1 VRRLGVAGLAL
12 VLGLAGTAG
21 AQEQPQTPPRGGV
34 AGWSRSIVHYGKWAT
49 AATAVGLTIL
59 AAREHERA
67 QDDWRQLLD
76 LCRSNNAVCQLR
88 SDGQYA
94 DYNAELLYQR
104 TTYFDRRARSRLIGG
119 QVALL
124 ASAAM
129 FILDL
134 RHQGGEAPNIPFHG
148 LELSV
153 APRGDGA
160 RLELRMPF

>member
-1 VRRLGVAGLAL
+1 MKRVGVAGLAVVMGL
-12 VLGLAGTAG
+12 VSTAR
-21 AQEQPQTPPRGGV
+21 AQEQPQTPPRSG
-34 AGWSRSIVHYGKWAT
+34 GWSRSIVHYGKWVT

-59 AAREHERA
+59 AAREHDRA

-76 LCRSNNAVCQLR
+76 LCRSNNATCQLR

-104 TTYFDRRARSRLIGG
+104 TTYYDRRARSRLIGG

-148 LELSV
+148 LELS
-153 APRGDGA
+153 AEPKRDGA
-160 RLELRMPF
+160 RLELRMRF